1 MPKRSHLDLSA
12 RLSATVSL
20 ADGIPSADLSRR
32 HGRMDEIVGR
42 HSHDPCGVTW
52 HRGLAEKY
60 FRVPNW
66 TCLVLAV
73 VGWLVVA
80 TVLGLL
86 LGAIIRRRD
95 PEDDPAARAHD
106 DEPSQ

>member
-1 MPKRSHLDLSA
+1 
-12 RLSATVSL
+12 
-20 ADGIPSADLSRR
+20 
-32 HGRMDEIVGR
+32 MDEIVGR
-42 HSHDPCGVTW
+42 HSHDPSGVTW

-60 FRVPNW
+60 FHVPNW
-66 TCLVLAV
+66 TCLALAV

-86 LGAIIRRRD
+86 LGAIVKRRD
-95 PEDDPAARAHD
+95 REDDPARAED